1 MASSRRPSPAPA
13 PPPGDAA
20 PRRAPE
26 KRRTAAKS
34 ETPEAELFPE
44 DPLPAARH
52 KPAKPAGNKPKTGK
66 SRAARKQKPKA
77 VVRLRAWIV
86 VPVAASLMLAWAF
99 QPWSDYSP
107 VEMVA
112 AMDPGRR
119 VETLRRFD
127 DLFPHRMIAVRAD
140 APALRRQEAPIDAVY
155 DWQGE
160 RKLAES
166 FIEEANVTGL
176 FVVKDGSI
184 VHERYRL
191 GATAE
196 DRFTTFSLARGVVAV
211 LIGAA
216 IAEGRIASLDDA
228 VETYAAEY
236 AGTDYGR
243 TSLRDLLAMTAGFTF
258 DENYA
263 APGSDII
270 QLYVQTLLLGGDP
283 DRLVSR
289 LARSRPAGE
298 AVDLVSPNTQVL
310 SAVVSAVY
318 GAPLAVVVQE
328 RIWRPFGMGA
338 PASWSQNRDGRI
350 GSALGFCC
358 WNATLADIGR
368 FGELLRRD
376 GVQGEA
382 RLLPEGWLET
392 ATAPSGPLA
401 EAGVGGDLGPWGYGL
416 GFLIPADADGEFLL
430 AGEYGQYL
438 WVDKGENTVVAM
450 TAADPGWLDRREE
463 AVAVLRQI
471 VATAGSE

>member
-13 PPPGDAA
+13 PPSGDAA
-20 PRRAPE
+20 PRRA
-26 KRRTAAKS
+26 R
-34 ETPEAELFPE
+34 
-44 DPLPAARH
+44 
-52 KPAKPAGNKPKTGK
+52 KPAGETPPDERAKAAAPQEVKPKK
-66 SRAARKQKPKA
+66 ARAAAKPKSGKAKPQRKKPKA

-86 VPVAASLMLAWAF
+86 VPVAASLTLAWAF

-107 VEMVA
+107 AEMIA

-127 DLFPHRMIAVRAD
+127 DLFPHRMIAVRDD
-140 APALRRQEAPIDAVY
+140 AAAMRRQEAPIDAVY

-160 RKLAES
+160 RKLAET

-176 FVVKDGSI
+176 FVIRDGSI

-191 GATAE
+191 GATPE

-228 VETYAAEY
+228 VETYATEY

-243 TSLRDLLAMTAGFTF
+243 ASLRDLLAMTAGFTF

-263 APGSDII
+263 AAGSDII
-270 QLYVQTLLLGGDP
+270 QLYIQTLLLGGDP

-298 AVDLVSPNTQVL
+298 AVDFVSPNTQVL

-318 GAPLAVVVQE
+318 GAPLAIVVQE
-328 RIWRPFGMGA
+328 RIWRPFGMSA

-358 WNATLADIGR
+358 WNATLADIAR
-368 FGELLRRD
+368 FGELLRRG
-376 GVQGEA
+376 GVQGEE

-401 EAGVGGDLGPWGYGL
+401 EPGVGGDLGPWGYGL
-416 GFLIPADADGEFLL
+416 GFFIPPDADGEFLL

-438 WVDKGENTVVAM
+438 WVDKSANTVVAM
-450 TAADPGWLDRREE
+450 TAADPAWLDRREE